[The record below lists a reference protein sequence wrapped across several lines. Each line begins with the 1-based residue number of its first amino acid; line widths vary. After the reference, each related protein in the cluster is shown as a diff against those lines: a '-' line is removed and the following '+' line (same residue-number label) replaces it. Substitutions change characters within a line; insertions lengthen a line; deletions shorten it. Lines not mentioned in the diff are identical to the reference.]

1 MYFIYPRGA
10 HAYTYVTGSENGLP
24 ENADKG
30 VVWDTDAKFAERSC
44 TVLSQKTQKA
54 KTKKNKTKKTQG
66 ISFTLLFPGGY
77 PGGLMPE
84 DATFAIWTRSPDGNR
99 DTRTEL
105 PC

>member
-54 KTKKNKTKKTQG
+54 KTKKTKQKKPKAFH
-66 ISFTLLFPGGY
+66 SLFFSPGGTLA
-77 PGGLMPE
+77 G
-84 DATFAIWTRSPDGNR
+84 
-99 DTRTEL
+99 
-105 PC
+105 